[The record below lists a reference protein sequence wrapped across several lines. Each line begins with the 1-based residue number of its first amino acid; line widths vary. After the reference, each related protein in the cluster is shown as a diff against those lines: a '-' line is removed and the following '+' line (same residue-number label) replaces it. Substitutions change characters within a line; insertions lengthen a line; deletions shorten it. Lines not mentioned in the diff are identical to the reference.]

1 MQRPG
6 RFNVVQTGATLAA
19 AAALLRQAGTV
30 RVFALVAAR
39 VIGAGLAAPGSGVTP
54 LGYGARM
61 ADDLQAALID
71 LTGRAD
77 SSFRPGQRE
86 AIEALALRRERVLL
100 VQRTGWGKSAV
111 YFLATRLLRD
121 AGLGP
126 TLLVSPLLA
135 LMRNQLDAAARLG
148 LRAHT
153 INSSAQLSVDELVA
167 LLNTDSVD
175 LLLVSPERLANP
187 EFADKAMPLLG
198 RRPGLF
204 VIDEAHC
211 ISDWGHDFRP
221 DYRRLGQMISG
232 LPGSFPV
239 LGCTATAN
247 DRVVSDVA
255 EQLGVGINVL
265 RGPLTREGLSLQVID
280 LPQAAERLAWLDRH
294 LDELP
299 GSGIVY
305 CLTVGDAERV
315 ADWLQ
320 QRGHSVL
327 AYTGALDDEL
337 RLEAEAALQ
346 ANEIKALVA
355 TVALGMGYDKPD
367 LGFVVH
373 YQSPGSPV
381 GYYQQVGRAGR
392 ALQQSVAVLLRGQDD
407 EVIQDWFIDRAF
419 PDEADVDAVVRL
431 FDDAVGPLGLGAIER
446 EVNMKRGALELVLK
460 QLTVE
465 GVLKRLGW
473 QSYERTL
480 KPWSYPHQ
488 RVAEVTASRRLEQQ
502 QMRDYAGEIAC
513 RMHYL
518 TQLLD
523 DPTSQPC
530 GICDLCASPLFRD
543 QLDPEQIE
551 DAQRFIRR
559 GFVMIEP
566 RKRLIGTGLP
576 ASLRTQPGRAL
587 CRWGDQGWGTLVAA
601 GKHEGVRFDDR
612 LVKALADMDREWA
625 PDPTPTWVT
634 FVPSLRHPTLV
645 ADLARR
651 FADAVGL
658 PVHNVVRKARQTPP
672 QKAME
677 NSAHQYANVNG
688 AFTVVGALPTG
699 PVFLVDDLVDSKWT
713 FTEVGR
719 CLLQLGSGPVYP
731 LALASTMGR
740 DS

>member
-1 MQRPG
+1 
-6 RFNVVQTGATLAA
+6 
-19 AAALLRQAGTV
+19 
-30 RVFALVAAR
+30 
-39 VIGAGLAAPGSGVTP
+39 
-54 LGYGARM
+54 M
-61 ADDLQAALID
+61 ADDLQVALAK
-71 LTGRAD
+71 LTGRPD
-77 SSFRPGQRE
+77 STFRPGQRE

-135 LMRNQLDAAARLG
+135 LMRNQLEAAERLG
-148 LRAHT
+148 LRAYT
-153 INSSAQLSVDELVA
+153 INSSAQLSVSELVD
-167 LLNTDSVD
+167 LLNSDSVD
-175 LLLVSPERLANP
+175 LLLISPERLANP
-187 EFADKAMPLLG
+187 EFADRVMPLVG

-221 DYRRLGQMISG
+221 DYRRLGQMIAG

-247 DRVVSDVA
+247 DRVVTDVA

-280 LPQAAERLAWLDRH
+280 LPQAAERLAWLDRY
-294 LDELP
+294 LEELP

-315 ADWLQ
+315 TDWLRQ
-320 QRGHSVL
+320 KGQIVL
-327 AYTGALDDEL
+327 AYSAALGDDL

-381 GYYQQVGRAGR
+381 AYYQQVGRAGR
-392 ALQQSVAVLLRGQDD
+392 ALDASVAVLLRGDDD
-407 EVIQDWFIDRAF
+407 EAIQDWFIERAF
-419 PDEADVDAVVRL
+419 PDEVNANAVVDV
-431 FDDAVGPLGLGAIER
+431 FDQSMGPVTLGSIER
-446 EVNMKRGALELVLK
+446 EVNLKRGVLDLVLK

-465 GVLKRLGW
+465 GVLKRLKG
-473 QSYERTL
+473 QTYERTF
-480 KPWSYPHQ
+480 KPWQYPRQ
-488 RVAEVTASRRLEQQ
+488 RVTEVTAARRVEQQ
-502 QMRDYAGEIAC
+502 QMRDYAGPINC
-513 RMHYL
+513 RMHFL

-523 DPTSQPC
+523 DSTSQPC
-530 GICDLCASPLFRD
+530 GVCDACATPLFRD
-543 QLDPEQIE
+543 ELGDERIE
-551 DAQRFIRR
+551 AAQYFLRR
-559 GFVMIEP
+559 GFLTIEP
-566 RKRLIGTGLP
+566 RKKLIGQGLP
-576 ASLRTQPGRAL
+576 QHLQLQPGRAL
-587 CRWGDQGWGTLVAA
+587 CRWGDQGWGSLVET
-601 GKHEGVRFDDR
+601 GKHSDGRFDDR
-612 LVKALADMDREWA
+612 LIRALADMVRGWA
-625 PDPTPTWVT
+625 PNPFPTWVA
-634 FVPSLRHPTLV
+634 FVPSQRHPGLV
-645 ADLARR
+645 ADLAGR
-651 FADAVGL
+651 FAAELGL
-658 PVHNVVRKARQTPP
+658 PVRGIIAKVRQTPP
-672 QKAME
+672 QKSMQ
-677 NSAHQYANVNG
+677 NSAHQYANVNA
-688 AFTVVGALPTG
+688 AFSIVDTPPGG

-713 FTEVGR
+713 LTEVGR
-719 CLLQLGSGPVYP
+719 LLREHRSGFVYP